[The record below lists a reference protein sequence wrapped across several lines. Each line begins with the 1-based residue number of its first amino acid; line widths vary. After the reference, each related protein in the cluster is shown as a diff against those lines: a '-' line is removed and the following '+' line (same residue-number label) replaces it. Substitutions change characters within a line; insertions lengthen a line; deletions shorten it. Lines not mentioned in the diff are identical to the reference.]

1 MHKHPVGTTVEIISD
16 VSDQIRDAH
25 TASLRMQLAAAQD
38 KDPTG
43 TVQTNSG
50 GLLEATLMTEPKM
63 NKKDNV
69 WVYWANIIGTNI
81 DVPLRQ
87 DHLRVISLTENIYV
101 GYNKLPNFKRYIE
114 FTKW

>member
-43 TVQTNSG
+43 TIQTNND
-50 GLLEATLMTEPKM
+50 GLLEATLISEPKM
-63 NKKDNV
+63 NPKDNV

-87 DHLRVISLTENIYV
+87 DRFNIISFTENIYV
-101 GYNKLPNFKRYIE
+101 GYNKLPNFKSYIE

>member
-1 MHKHPVGTTVEIISD
+1 MHKHPAGTTVELLQDESSK
-16 VSDQIRDAH
+16 VRDSY
-25 TASLRMQLAAAQD
+25 TASLRMQLAAAQE

-43 TVQTNSG
+43 TIQTNSA
-50 GLLEATLMTEPKM
+50 GLLEATLISEPKM
-63 NKKDNV
+63 NPKDNV

-87 DHLRVISLTENIYV
+87 DRFNIISFTEDVYV
-101 GYNKLPNFKRYIE
+101 GYNKLPNFKSYIE

>member
-69 WVYWANIIGTNI
+69 Y
-81 DVPLRQ
+81 
-87 DHLRVISLTENIYV
+87 Y
-101 GYNKLPNFKRYIE
+101 
-114 FTKW
+114 

>member
-1 MHKHPVGTTVEIISD
+1 MHKHPVGTTVELLQDESSK
-16 VSDQIRDAH
+16 VKDAY
-25 TASLRMQLAAAQD
+25 TASLRMQLAAAQE

-43 TVQTNSG
+43 TIQTN
-50 GLLEATLMTEPKM
+50 P
-63 NKKDNV
+63 KDNV

-87 DHLRVISLTENIYV
+87 DRFNIISFTEDVYV
-101 GYNKLPNFKRYIE
+101 GYNKLPNFKSYIE